1 VTGIGLGILWIGYT
15 AFAYGH
21 ALVKGANVT
30 FSDMVLPSH
39 RTYALAALA
48 SAGFGAT
55 GGTKGTPGVPGAS
68 GQTPIG
74 PTSTT
79 EQLGGAGLASAGVG
93 QIATASKGGAQSTLS
108 GIGLAILKGLGL

>member
-1 VTGIGLGILWIGYT
+1 MTGIGLSVLWIGYT

-39 RTYALAALA
+39 RNYALSQLLN
-48 SAGFGAT
+48 AGGAPS
-55 GGTKGTPGVPGAS
+55 GGKKGTPGVPGAS

-79 EQLGGAGLASAGVG
+79 EQLSGAGLASAAVG
-93 QIATASKGGAQSTLS
+93 DIGTAAKGGSQSTGS
-108 GIGLAILKGLGL
+108 GILQGIGKLLGL

>member
-1 VTGIGLGILWIGYT
+1 MTGIGLAVLWTGYT
-15 AFAYGH
+15 SFAYGR

-39 RTYALAALA
+39 RTYALTALSAAP
-48 SAGFGAT
+48 STGA
-55 GGTKGTPGVPGAS
+55 KGAKATPGVPGAS

-93 QIATASKGGAQSTLS
+93 KVKPVSSSIIGA
-108 GIGLAILKGLGL
+108 LKAALGL